1 MTQQTP
7 DTLIYQNEKW
17 ALLREP
23 LDAYLAI
30 NGIELSWAS
39 SDVMRGYRATWEIV
53 DDELLLED
61 VQECYCVSDP
71 QRYDETT
78 KLNIQDIFPNDNP
91 PILVNWFSGKLVVG
105 RGKCN
110 GSTIA
115 GYAEPYDHML
125 NIHLERGIV
134 VSVESCGATG
144 RSSDAGEPRSCIPFV
159 AAGAILGAI
168 MGSSFGIAGMGGAIA
183 GTVPVGILG
192 GYIGYRV
199 CSSRR

>member
-7 DTLIYQNEKW
+7 DSLIYQNEKW

-71 QRYDETT
+71 QR
-78 KLNIQDIFPNDNP
+78 
-91 PILVNWFSGKLVVG
+91 
-105 RGKCN
+105 
-110 GSTIA
+110 
-115 GYAEPYDHML
+115 
-125 NIHLERGIV
+125 
-134 VSVESCGATG
+134 
-144 RSSDAGEPRSCIPFV
+144 
-159 AAGAILGAI
+159 
-168 MGSSFGIAGMGGAIA
+168 
-183 GTVPVGILG
+183 
-192 GYIGYRV
+192 
-199 CSSRR
+199 